1 MRATLTVGPQLCTR
15 YSMIKQSRMKN
26 KKKNKSL
33 RRPSL
38 GGGRCAV
45 HTHTGGGPPRCTSSI
60 PNTSSN
66 AANRDSLAFNISSGS
81 AAPPTSIPPPPPPPP
96 PPTTTTDRPPL
107 SPSLSP
113 SLLLTIPARPQG
125 RLLTQQQVF
134 AAQLK
139 NLTPEGN
146 TCFVFLLVVVV
157 NDVKQTSEGAGLYL
171 WWCE

>member
-1 MRATLTVGPQLCTR
+1 MHELHPEHILERGQQRLPRLQHQLR
-15 YSMIKQSRMKN
+15 
-26 KKKNKSL
+26 
-33 RRPSL
+33 
-38 GGGRCAV
+38 V
-45 HTHTGGGPPRCTSSI
+45 SSS
-60 PNTSSN
+60 P
-66 AANRDSLAFNISSGS
+66 DFYS
-81 AAPPTSIPPPPPPPP
+81 AAAAAAAAAADDDS
-96 PPTTTTDRPPL
+96 RPPL